1 MRMCA
6 RTHAHTHAN
15 THTQNNVYMQKNSK
29 KISSQNKNL
38 ETMHAMKLYQIKDS
52 VVDTGTNF

>member
-1 MRMCA
+1 MCA